1 MIHHCKIVGVLSLQ
15 GDFTD
20 HLRSL
25 SQHKVQGVEVR
36 TKANLARVD
45 ALILPGGE
53 STVIAKLLVSTGLD
67 KAIVQRAK
75 EGMPI
80 WGTCAGAILL
90 AKEVISPVP
99 LETTLSLVP
108 VEIERNAYGRQSES
122 FQTELKIGEELTSVF
137 FIRAPKIVK
146 VGRGVK
152 VLAECKGDPVMVKFK
167 NILITTFHS
176 ELGYPNKILEYF
188 LSIGEA

>member
-1 MIHHCKIVGVLSLQ
+1 MKADHIRIGVLALQ
-15 GDFTD
+15 GDFPD

-25 SQHKVQGVEVR
+25 SQYKIQGVEVR
-36 TKANLARVD
+36 TQADLEKVG
-45 ALILPGGE
+45 ALIIPGGE

-67 KAIVQRAK
+67 KAIVERSGQ
-75 EGMPI
+75 GMPI

-90 AKEVISPVP
+90 AKKVISSVP
-99 LETTLSLVP
+99 LETSLALVP
-108 VEIERNAYGRQSES
+108 FEIERNAYGRQTES
-122 FQTELKIGEELTSVF
+122 FQTELKIGEGLTSAF

-152 VLAECKGDPVMVKFK
+152 VMAECKGDPVMVKYK
-167 NILITTFHS
+167 NIVITTFHS

-188 LSIGEA
+188 LSMEEA